1 MRAFVVFQ
9 LPDGQIQEL
18 EHGDIIGRMWTAG
31 LVIDDPRVSEAHAM
45 VSLRGG
51 ELGLLA
57 LRRLFAIDG
66 KPVSE
71 VTLRPGLRVA
81 LAEGVEL
88 RVEAVCLPDAV
99 LGLEGPGLPC
109 MVLPGVCSLRV
120 SPRPELLPS
129 HVAGADAWIWSTG
142 MDWKLRLLD
151 APDRPLRPGDS
162 FEVKGLRF
170 IAVTRPLSE
179 AGQKATRVEG
189 GVHAPLTLVAR
200 YDSAHILR
208 PGQPAFV
215 ISGQPGRI
223 LSELATM
230 GGLVEW
236 MTVAQQVWPDESDE
250 WLLRRKWDVNLG
262 RLRQKL
268 KDGHV
273 RADLLRSDGLGHIEL
288 VRYGSDTVVDE
299 T

>member
-1 MRAFVVFQ
+1 
-9 LPDGQIQEL
+9 
-18 EHGDIIGRMWTAG
+18 MWTAG

-88 RVEAVCLPDAV
+88 KVEAVCLPDAV
-99 LGLEGPGLPC
+99 LGLEGPGLPS
-109 MVLPGVCSLRV
+109 MVLPGVCSLRL
-120 SPRPELLPS
+120 SPRTELVAS
-129 HVAGADAWIWSTG
+129 HVAGAEAWIWSTG
-142 MDWKLRLLD
+142 MDWKLRLNG
-151 APDRPLRPGDS
+151 APDRSLRPGDS
-162 FEVKGLRF
+162 FEIRGQRF
-170 IAVTRPLSE
+170 FAVSRPLSE

-189 GVHAPLTLVAR
+189 GVHAPIRLVAR
-200 YDSAHILR
+200 YDSAHIHR
-208 PGQPAFV
+208 PGQPVHV

-230 GGLVEW
+230 GGLVDW
-236 MTVAQQVWPDESDE
+236 MVVAQQVWPDESDE

-268 KDGHV
+268 KEGHV

-288 VRYGSDTVVDE
+288 VLNGSDSVSDE
-299 T
+299 S